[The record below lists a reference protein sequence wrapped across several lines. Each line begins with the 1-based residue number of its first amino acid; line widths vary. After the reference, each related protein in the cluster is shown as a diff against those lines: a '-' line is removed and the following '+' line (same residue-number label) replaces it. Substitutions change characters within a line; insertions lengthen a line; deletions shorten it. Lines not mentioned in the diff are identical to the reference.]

1 MVNTLK
7 SASRFGVLTTLAED
21 GKSPKSRAS
30 SRIDIERKS
39 SCGHRNGTTDRLS
52 RTATRNMVCVTLIQ
66 DRPESENVRGTL
78 NQEGLSV
85 WLITR
90 QIVYGIRNGFA
101 LELNGPVNGQ
111 ALNPCFV

>member
-39 SCGHRNGTTDRLS
+39 SCGHRNGTTGS
-52 RTATRNMVCVTLIQ
+52 SPKHNPTGGN
-66 DRPESENVRGTL
+66 EK
-78 NQEGLSV
+78 SV
-85 WLITR
+85 
-90 QIVYGIRNGFA
+90 
-101 LELNGPVNGQ
+101 EP
-111 ALNPCFV
+111 

>member
-39 SCGHRNGTTDRLS
+39 SCGHRNGSMD
-52 RTATRNMVCVTLIQ
+52 Q
-66 DRPESENVRGTL
+66 EY
-78 NQEGLSV
+78 EGLRRR
-85 WLITR
+85 L
-90 QIVYGIRNGFA
+90 YGR
-101 LELNGPVNGQ
+101 EMPW
-111 ALNPCFV
+111 NPR